1 MVMMMREAEMTGVKG
16 NRNDENASP
25 LEGEGNACG
34 ASEGEGAGAVKLQP
48 KRDSTLA
55 NASLF
60 VPSPSAPDSAPPSP
74 SKGEGVPRATNGRFL
89 SRKKATAPAQSK
101 RKTKTKTKMSK
112 ATALPWTAEKRLTFL
127 AALAAT
133 SNVTKS
139 AAAAGMSDAQVYA
152 ERRRNAGFRDAW
164 TDALSEGYARLEFMM
179 LERAN
184 DALSVK
190 GKVTDDKL
198 AKNKMHE
205 YSNKLALNL
214 LTAHR
219 ALVREARAGA
229 APSRHTPNRVAGSKA
244 RLIAKL
250 DEMRARSSG

>member
-1 MVMMMREAEMTGVKG
+1 M
-16 NRNDENASP
+16 
-25 LEGEGNACG
+25 L
-34 ASEGEGAGAVKLQP
+34 
-48 KRDSTLA
+48 
-55 NASLF
+55 
-60 VPSPSAPDSAPPSP
+60 PSPSAPDGAPPSP
-74 SKGEGVPRATNGRFL
+74 SKGQEVPRSDNGQFR
-89 SRKKATAPAQSK
+89 STKPKGSTPVR
-101 RKTKTKTKMSK
+101 TKTKRKAKTKNAPPS
-112 ATALPWTAEKRLTFL
+112 WTAEKRATFL

-139 AAAAGMSDAQVYA
+139 AAAADMSDAQVYA

-184 DALSVK
+184 DALLVR
-190 GKVTDDKL
+190 GKVTDQKL
-198 AKNKMHE
+198 AQNKMHE
-205 YSNKLALNL
+205 YSNKLAMTL

-219 ALVREARAGA
+219 ALVRDARSGA

-250 DEMRARSSG
+250 DEMRARSGG